1 MQMMGCHEETI
12 TYVLVCV
19 TARGH
24 GLCETQYGVP
34 YLSFEFR
41 VFIQRTDHTLAGL
54 PTTDRPPSNLVAS
67 PRYN

>member
-1 MQMMGCHEETI
+1 MRRPLRTSWFASQPVGMDFVRRSTE
-12 TYVLVCV
+12 
-19 TARGH
+19 
-24 GLCETQYGVP
+24 